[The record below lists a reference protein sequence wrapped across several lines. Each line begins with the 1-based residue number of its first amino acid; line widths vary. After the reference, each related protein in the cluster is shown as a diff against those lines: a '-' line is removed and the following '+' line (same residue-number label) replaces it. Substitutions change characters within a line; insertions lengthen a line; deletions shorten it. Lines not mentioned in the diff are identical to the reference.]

1 MYDSA
6 TIAFTETSRALRMDE
21 NTIGDQIALVTITG
35 GTGDVVIEAT
45 LTPPLSGNDFTNAVW
60 FPLLTVTSGT
70 DAFTMSGPWTA
81 FRANGTALSAGTAL
95 IQVQQAVRV

>member
-1 MYDSA
+1 MLDQV

-35 GTGDVVIEAT
+35 GTGDVIIEST
-45 LTPPLSGNDFTNAVW
+45 LSQPEAGNDFTNAVW

-70 DAFTMSGPWTA
+70 DAFVRSGPWTA
-81 FRANGTALSAGTAL
+81 FRANGSALSAGTAL